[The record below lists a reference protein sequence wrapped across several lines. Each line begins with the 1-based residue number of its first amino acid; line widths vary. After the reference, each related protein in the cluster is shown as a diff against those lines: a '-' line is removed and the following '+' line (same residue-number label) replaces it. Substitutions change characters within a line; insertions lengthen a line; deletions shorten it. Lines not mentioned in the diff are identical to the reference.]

1 MLSSTESLTK
11 GEDLLQLWLHES
23 QRVYRDK
30 LLDQDDLEKFDKILA
45 DELKRNAVSI

>member
-11 GEDLLQLWLHES
+11 SEDLLQLWLHES

-30 LLDQDDLEKFDKILA
+30 LLDQEDLEKFDKILS
-45 DELKRNAVSI
+45 DVLKKNAV